1 MIPEFEDENE
11 DENDDDSSTIQSNK
25 DVGAGRSAAWNLFG
39 YKRKLSSSID
49 SFNSETMVETGLGHE
64 VEMPQLTSNSSWPN
78 FLRSEAELGPEAK
91 LAAWKAG
98 GFHMSNIE
106 KPEGTQGIRW

>member
-1 MIPEFEDENE
+1 MIPEFEDEKD
-11 DENDDDSSTIQSNK
+11 DEEDDDSSTIQSNK
-25 DVGAGRSAAWNLFG
+25 DVAGRSAAWSLFG

-91 LAAWKAG
+91 LAAMKAG
-98 GFHMSNIE
+98 GIHMADIE
-106 KPEGTQGIRW
+106 QPEGTQGIRW